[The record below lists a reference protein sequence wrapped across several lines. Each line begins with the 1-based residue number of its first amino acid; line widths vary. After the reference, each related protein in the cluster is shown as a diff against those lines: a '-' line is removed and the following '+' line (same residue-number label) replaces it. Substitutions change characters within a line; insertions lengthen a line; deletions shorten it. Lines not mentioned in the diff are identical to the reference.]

1 MAQDDQHDQEHEH
14 DGDESY
20 GMALGFRIFEQD
32 GQVYLAEVEITPYVD
47 EPTALGATL
56 VFHPLDELDP
66 TEPDQGTDWPAWPVD
81 IDDDLTR
88 DPATPVPAQF
98 LAIARQVGRL
108 AEDQLRDYLALARE
122 ERGGGEE
129 EE

>member
-1 MAQDDQHDQEHEH
+1 MAQDHQHDHDHEH
-14 DGDESY
+14 GEDESY

-56 VFHPLDELDP
+56 VFHPLDEMDP
-66 TEPDQGTDWPAWPVD
+66 TAPDQGVDWPAWPVD

-88 DPATPVPAQF
+88 DTSDPVPAQF

-108 AEDQLRDYLALARE
+108 DEAQLGDYLALARE
-122 ERGGGEE
+122 ESAGESE
-129 EE
+129 